1 MKPMRGFG
9 YKEHREY
16 YLNPGNQ
23 SATPLILMN
32 EFLEV
37 TVHCKYELTSFPFD
51 YQECD
56 FSLWDQRSDVEILIL
71 NEMKVLAYKS
81 KLNVTNLPQQY
92 GLPYK
97 ISMKSVGVG
106 NVTWN
111 SYEYST
117 STLRFSMQRNSIDL
131 LLGSFYIPTGLFGF
145 LSMASYIMN
154 PDTVNI

>member
-51 YQECD
+51 
-56 FSLWDQRSDVEILIL
+56 
-71 NEMKVLAYKS
+71 
-81 KLNVTNLPQQY
+81 
-92 GLPYK
+92 
-97 ISMKSVGVG
+97 
-106 NVTWN
+106 
-111 SYEYST
+111 
-117 STLRFSMQRNSIDL
+117 
-131 LLGSFYIPTGLFGF
+131 
-145 LSMASYIMN
+145 
-154 PDTVNI
+154 